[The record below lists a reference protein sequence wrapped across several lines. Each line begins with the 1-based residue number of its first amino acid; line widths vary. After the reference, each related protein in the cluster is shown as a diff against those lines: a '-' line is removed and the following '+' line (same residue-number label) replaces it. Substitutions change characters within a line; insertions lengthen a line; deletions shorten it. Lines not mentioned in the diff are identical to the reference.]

1 MYEGQVIEH
10 GTSPS
15 SHWLRG
21 RRLRITLWVAA
32 LEGLLVLVHVIH
44 WWEVAVLAVIA
55 CALWWFTGRSSGSHL
70 YRQGTWIFAASQL
83 FVLCVPIA
91 LALVKALAI
100 GIVALLAIA
109 GLVLLF
115 NRRP

>member
-10 GTSPS
+10 GASPS
-15 SHWLRG
+15 SHWLKG
-21 RRLRITLWVAA
+21 RRIRITLWIAA
-32 LEGLLVLVHVIH
+32 VEGLLVLVHVIH
-44 WWEVAVLAVIA
+44 WWEVVVLAAIA
-55 CALWWFTGRSSGSHL
+55 GALWWFTGRSSKSHL

-83 FVLCVPIA
+83 LVLCVPIA
-91 LALVKALAI
+91 LALIKALAI
-100 GIVALLAIA
+100 GVVALLAIA